1 MNKLRITLLLLACC
15 CIGICSMAKKV
26 SVSSPDGII
35 TVSVGVKDNKPYY
48 SVSRG
53 ETMIVTPSHLGFQL
67 DGGLLGDNVR
77 MTGKKTASKDETWQ
91 QVWGEEDTVRNHYN
105 ELTVTFEE
113 RVGKK
118 EQMNV
123 QFRVFNDGIGFR
135 YILPHI
141 LHVFIRAASVFCTDL
156 AEISTII

>member
-1 MNKLRITLLLLACC
+1 MNRLRITFLLLACC
-15 CIGICSMAKKV
+15 CIGICSMAKEV
-26 SVSSPDGII
+26 SVSSPDGTI
-35 TVSVGVKDNKPYY
+35 TVCVGVKDNKPYY

-53 ETMIVTPSHLGFQL
+53 TTMIVIPSHLGFQL

-118 EQMNV
+118 E
-123 QFRVFNDGIGFR
+123 
-135 YILPHI
+135 
-141 LHVFIRAASVFCTDL
+141 
-156 AEISTII
+156 

>member
-1 MNKLRITLLLLACC
+1 
-15 CIGICSMAKKV
+15 
-26 SVSSPDGII
+26 
-35 TVSVGVKDNKPYY
+35 
-48 SVSRG
+48 
-53 ETMIVTPSHLGFQL
+53 MIVTPSHLGFQL

-123 QFRVFNDGIGFR
+123 QFRV
-135 YILPHI
+135 LTTV
-141 LHVFIRAASVFCTDL
+141 LASVIFCHKRKV
-156 AEISTII
+156 ISIVFRTS